1 MLIKRI
7 LELCTDTN
15 ANETTKYKDI
25 LRYHE
30 THAMRWQTFVILSI
44 FEIPSLRVLL
54 PCVVV
59 MVR

>member
-30 THAMRWQTFVILSI
+30 THAMRWQTLS
-44 FEIPSLRVLL
+44 FYPSLKFHRSGSYYLVLL
-54 PCVVV
+54 
-59 MVR
+59 